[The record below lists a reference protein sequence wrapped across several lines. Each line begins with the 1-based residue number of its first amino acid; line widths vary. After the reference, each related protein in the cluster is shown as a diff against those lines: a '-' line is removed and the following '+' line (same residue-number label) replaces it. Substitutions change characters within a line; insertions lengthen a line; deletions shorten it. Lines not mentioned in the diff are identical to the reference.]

1 MVPRRAPWRD
11 RGRDKIRRMSD
22 DLDSRLHFRQLL
34 AGQQVAVHNPY
45 AGRMANFMY
54 LLGDSRTREAFI
66 VDPAWDVR
74 SLLDVAEADGYTV
87 RGALVT
93 HYHPDHVGGDLFGMS
108 VEGLARLLENSAMP
122 VYVNKHEAEGLKKVT
137 GLAES
142 DLRRVDD
149 SDTVRVGEIEVRFL
163 HTPGHTPGSQCFL
176 IGNRL
181 VAGDTLFV
189 QGCGRVD
196 LPGGDPDAM
205 YHTLTGKL
213 AKLPRETVL
222 YPGHHYG
229 PTPTSTIGDEL
240 EQNYYLRVRSLE
252 DWRRLMNRGR

>member
-1 MVPRRAPWRD
+1 
-11 RGRDKIRRMSD
+11 MSD
-22 DLDSRLHFRQLL
+22 DLDTRLYFRQLL
-34 AGQQVAVHNPY
+34 AGRQVATRHPV
-45 AGRMANFMY
+45 AGQMANFMY
-54 LLGDSRTREAFI
+54 LLGDQQSREAFV

-93 HYHPDHVGGDLFGMS
+93 HYHPDHVGGDLFGHRI
-108 VEGLARLLENSAMP
+108 EGVARLLEQAAVP
-122 VYVNKHEAEGLKKVT
+122 IYVNKHEADGLKKVT
-137 GLAES
+137 GVAES
-142 DLRRVDD
+142 DLKRVDD
-149 SDTVRVGEIEVRFL
+149 GDRTRIGEIEIRFL

-176 IGNRL
+176 LGNRL

-213 AKLPRETVL
+213 AKLPPDTVL

-229 PTPTSTIGDEL
+229 PTETSTIGDEL
-240 EQNYYLRVRSLE
+240 QHNRYLRIRSLD
-252 DWRRLMNRGR
+252 DWRRLMGRSGF

>member
-1 MVPRRAPWRD
+1 MTD
-11 RGRDKIRRMSD
+11 R
-22 DLDSRLHFRQLL
+22 LYFRQLL
-34 AGQQVAVHNPY
+34 AGQQVATKNPV
-45 AGRMANFMY
+45 AGQMRNFMY
-54 LLGDSRTREAFI
+54 LLGDSATREAFI

-93 HYHPDHVGGDLFGMS
+93 HYHPDHVGGDLWGVH
-108 VEGLARLLENSAMP
+108 VEGLARLLEQAAVP
-122 VYVNKHEAEGLKKVT
+122 VYVNKHEADGLKKVT
-137 GLAES
+137 GLEES
-142 DLRRVDD
+142 DLKRVDD
-149 SDTVRVGEIEVRFL
+149 ADRVRVGEIEIQFL

-176 IGNRL
+176 VDNRL

-213 AKLPRETVL
+213 AKLPTDTVL

-240 EQNYYLRVRSLE
+240 QQNHYLRVASLD
-252 DWRRLMNRGR
+252 DWRRLMRGW